1 VTPDE
6 LVLAGLYDPDAP
18 DAEERLELL
27 LYLVEHG
34 FDLEVLK
41 AADDAGELLDIAGD
55 TMFRRPRTLTCHD
68 MGARVG
74 LPPEVVARVWRS
86 YGFPVPSLDELLF
99 GEAEVSVFSG
109 FAITSAH
116 FGVESMLQWARVM
129 GSGLTRVADTSISL
143 FLSKVASQ
151 LEAEHAPPIVS
162 ARASSYAIRMLMGV
176 PELIMAPLFPHYVE
190 AARRRG
196 DQRGDTGSFDLKRL
210 AVGLVDLV
218 DFTPLAAMLPP
229 NELAVALDD
238 LETAASDIVTS
249 TKSGLI
255 VKYLGDALLFV
266 ASDPDE
272 ACSIAL
278 ELCDRVD
285 THAVLTALRGGVA
298 YGDLLSVAGDY
309 FGPPVNLAA
318 RAAALAPPGGV
329 LVTAEVVD
337 VAPRATADAVCLGPQ
352 PIKGFS
358 EPIELYRLVHN

>member
-1 VTPDE
+1 MTPDE

-18 DAEERLELL
+18 DANERLELL
-27 LYLVEHG
+27 QYLVEQG
-34 FDLEVLK
+34 FDIHSLQ
-41 AADDAGELLDIAGD
+41 AADDADELLDIASD
-55 TMFRRPRTLTCHD
+55 SLFQQQRTLTCHE
-68 MGARVG
+68 MAARVG
-74 LPPEVVARVWRS
+74 LSPDVVARLWRS
-86 YGFPVPSLDELLF
+86 YGFPVPSLDEPLF
-99 GEAEVSVFSG
+99 GESDVSVFSG
-109 FAITSAH
+109 FAVASAH
-116 FGVESMLQWARVM
+116 FGLESMLQWSRVM

-143 FLSKVASQ
+143 FVSKVASQ
-151 LEAEHAPPIVS
+151 LEAEQASPLVS
-162 ARASSYAIRMLMGV
+162 ARAGAYAIRMLLGV
-176 PELIMAPLFPHYVE
+176 PDLIIAPLFPRYVE

-196 DQRGDTGSFDLKRL
+196 GPHPETGSFDLKRL

-229 NELAVALDD
+229 HELAVALDD

-249 TKSGLI
+249 TDTGLI

-266 ASDPDE
+266 ARDPDE

-285 THAVLTALRGGVA
+285 THEVLTALRGGVA

-329 LVTAEVVD
+329 LVTAEVVE
-337 VAPRATADAVCLGPQ
+337 VAPRATADAVRLGAQ

-358 EPIELYRLVHN
+358 EPIELYRLKRS